1 MPETA
6 LGFIGLGVMG
16 GPMARNLIKAGYTVT
31 GFDTD
36 PARMAGFVAAG
47 GKPAASAAEVG
58 RVSAIVCLSLPTGDV
73 VRQVVAGADTGAGTG
88 TGGLATVMKPGTAI
102 LDLSTT
108 EAKVAQD
115 AAAACAGRGIAF
127 LDAPVSG
134 GEQGAID
141 ATLSIMV
148 GGEAAAFARCRPI
161 LSSMGKSVVHMGGSG
176 MGQAAKLVNNL
187 IVAAGF
193 AAVCEGWALA
203 AKAGLDPTTL
213 HEAIKGGWA
222 GSRVMEETIPR
233 LLQRNFVPGGTVDI
247 MTKDVGYAL
256 NMART
261 LDLPVPVTALV
272 HELFRMA
279 KAQGKGPKAQPVL
292 ITLWEEW
299 TGIQVGGQ
307 KAGAGD

>member
-1 MPETA
+1 MPNTL

-16 GPMARNLIKAGYTVT
+16 GPMARNLIKAGYAVA

-36 PARMAGFVAAG
+36 RARLGQFAATG
-47 GKPAASAAEVG
+47 GKAGASPAEVG
-58 RVSAIVCLSLPTGDV
+58 RAGEIVFLSLPTGDV
-73 VRQVVAGADTGAGTG
+73 VREVVTGAN
-88 TGGLATVMKPGTAI
+88 GLAAAMKSGTVI
-102 LDLSTT
+102 VDLSTT

-115 AAAACAGRGIAF
+115 AAAACRVSGIVF

-148 GGEAAAFARCRPI
+148 GGDAAAFVRCKPI
-161 LSSMGKSVVHMGGSG
+161 LSVMGRSVVHMGSSG
-176 MGQAAKLVNNL
+176 MGQAAKLINNL

-203 AKAGLDPTTL
+203 AKAGLEPATL

-261 LDLPVPVTALV
+261 LNMPVPVTALV

-299 TGIQVGGQ
+299 TGIQVGRE
-307 KAGAGD
+307 KA

>member
-1 MPETA
+1 MPNTS

-36 PARMAGFVAAG
+36 RGRLGRFAAAG
-47 GKPAASAAEVG
+47 GKTAASAAEVG
-58 RVSAIVCLSLPTGDV
+58 RAGEIVFLSLPTGDV
-73 VRQVVAGADTGAGTG
+73 VREVVTG
-88 TGGLATVMKPGTAI
+88 TNGLAATMKSGTV
-102 LDLSTT
+102 LVDLSTT

-115 AAAACAGRGIAF
+115 AAAACRGSGIAF

-148 GGEAAAFARCRPI
+148 GGDSVVFARCKPI
-161 LSSMGKSVVHMGGSG
+161 LSVMGRSVVHMGDSG
-176 MGQAAKLVNNL
+176 MGQAAKLINNL

-203 AKAGLDPTTL
+203 VKAGLDPGTL

-233 LLQRNFVPGGTVDI
+233 LLTRNFVPGGTVDI

-261 LDLPVPVTALV
+261 LNMPVPLTALV

-279 KAQGKGPKAQPVL
+279 KAQGKGPNAQPVL

-299 TGIQVGGQ
+299 TGIRIGREKG
-307 KAGAGD
+307 

>member
-1 MPETA
+1 MAATPV
-6 LGFIGLGVMG
+6 GFIGVGVMG

-36 PARMAGFVAAG
+36 RTRLDRFVAAG
-47 GKPAASAAEVG
+47 GKSAASAAEVG
-58 RVSAIVCLSLPTGDV
+58 RASEIVVLSLPTGDV
-73 VRQVVAGADTGAGTG
+73 VRQVVTGE
-88 TGGLATVMKPGTAI
+88 GGLAATLKSGTAI
-102 LDLSTT
+102 VDCSTT
-108 EAKVAQD
+108 EPKVAQD
-115 AAAACAGRGIAF
+115 AATGCATRGIAF

-141 ATLSIMV
+141 ASLSIMV
-148 GGEAAAFARCRPI
+148 GGDAAAFARCKPI
-161 LSSMGKSVVHMGGSG
+161 LAAMGRSVVHLGGSG
-176 MGQAAKLVNNL
+176 MGQAAKLINNL

-203 AKAGLDPTTL
+203 VKAGLDPAIL

-222 GSRVMEETIPR
+222 GSRVMEETVPR
-233 LLQRNFVPGGTVDI
+233 LLNRNFVPGGTVDI
-247 MTKDVGYAL
+247 MAKDVGYAL

-299 TGIQVGGQ
+299 TGIRVGGK
-307 KAGAGD
+307 KA